1 MNGCVGDDGCDGH
14 ISTFGGMRPQIEKA
28 IFTLRVVWVGWVGGR
43 LHICAFIFPFLLPL
57 SLHTQVAQKGVA
69 AAHTLLPT

>member
-28 IFTLRVVWVGWVGGR
+28 IFTLSVGGR
-43 LHICAFIFPFLLPL
+43 PTYNICAFIFPFLLPL